1 MELTPPAL
9 SIPPPPARAS
19 RSALALAACGPV
31 AVGALIAA
39 RTGTAAPMAAVP
51 AVVFGVVAAT
61 SPALYI
67 ASAATGAAPPL
78 PEMAR
83 ALVAALAAFGV
94 ALAGLLLPATFL
106 ALSAVAPTTAFTVAT
121 GAIACAGLLGL
132 RRLASEL
139 RPRSRTMSATFVF
152 TIWWL
157 ATFGIAGRLWW
168 DLAQEVV
175 S

>member
-1 MELTPPAL
+1 MDLTPPA
-9 SIPPPPARAS
+9 STPPLPARAS
-19 RSALALAACGPV
+19 LPALALTACGPV

-39 RTGTAAPMAAVP
+39 RTGTAAPIAAVP

-67 ASAATGAAPPL
+67 ASAATGTAPPL

-83 ALVAALAAFGV
+83 ALAAALGAFGV
-94 ALAGLLLPATFL
+94 ALAGLLLPAAFL
-106 ALSAVAPTTAFTVAT
+106 ALSAVAPTTAFAVAT
-121 GAIACAGLLGL
+121 GAIACAALLGL
-132 RRLASEL
+132 RRLACEL
-139 RPRSRTMSATFVF
+139 RPAFSRMSATFVF
-152 TIWWL
+152 TVWWM

-168 DLAQEVV
+168 DLAREVV